1 MLEPGNPVH
10 CELTEVTFAADVTR
24 PYWSI
29 VICEMLD
36 DEPYVPAVTP
46 DAGNTLVLKVPKA
59 TFEALRF
66 ERAEPSPIK

>member
-1 MLEPGNPVH
+1 M
-10 CELTEVTFAADVTR
+10 VTCDTF
-24 PYWSI
+24 
-29 VICEMLD
+29 D

-46 DAGNTLVLKVPKA
+46 DAGNTLVLKVPKS